1 MPYDDIVLEAE
12 DKMEKAVGVLAD
24 EFRGVRT
31 GRASAGLVDT
41 LKVEYYGAPTPLK
54 ALASITVPEPR
65 MIMVK
70 PFDPGAIEG
79 IVKAIQKS
87 EVGLTP
93 QSDGKIIRL
102 AVPPLSEE
110 RRRQMAKLVKELGE
124 KAKVAIRNIRREGNG
139 VADQEEDA
147 GKLSEDEAQ
156 RTRQEI
162 DRLTKEYE
170 AKAQDAVDKKTKDVM
185 EV

>member
-12 DKMEKAVGVLAD
+12 DKMEKAVGVLGD
-24 EFRGVRT
+24 ELRGVRT
-31 GRASAGLVDT
+31 GRASTALVDQ
-41 LKVEYYGAPTPLK
+41 LKVDAYGTTSPLK

-70 PFDPGAIEG
+70 PFDPSTIND
-79 IVKAIQKS
+79 IIKAIQKS

-110 RRRQMAKLVKELGE
+110 RRKQMSKLVKENGE
-124 KAKVAIRNIRREGNG
+124 KAKVSIRNVRREANG
-139 VADQEEDA
+139 TADSEEK
-147 GKLSEDEAQ
+147 GKTISEDEAK
-156 RTRQEI
+156 RTKDEI
-162 DRLTKEYE
+162 DRLTKDYE
-170 AKAQDAVDKKTKDVM
+170 TKVQDAVDKKTKEIM
-185 EV
+185 EI

>member
-12 DKMEKAVGVLAD
+12 DKMEKAVSALA
-24 EFRGVRT
+24 EELRGVRT
-31 GRASAGLVDT
+31 GRATPGLVDT
-41 LKVEYYGAPTPLK
+41 LKVDYYGEQTPLK

-65 MIMVK
+65 MILVK
-70 PFDPGAIEG
+70 PFDPGAIDG

-93 QSDGKIIRL
+93 QSDGKIVRH

-110 RRRQMAKLVKELGE
+110 RRKQMAKMVKEFGE
-124 KAKVAIRNIRREGNG
+124 KAKVAIRNIRREGNQTAEG
-139 VADQEEDA
+139 EEK
-147 GKLSEDEAQ
+147 GKTISEDEAK
-156 RTRQEI
+156 RTKTEM

-170 AKAQDAVDKKTKDVM
+170 GKAQEAVDRKTKEVM

>member
-12 DKMEKAVGVLAD
+12 DKMEKAISVLA
-24 EFRGVRT
+24 EELRGVRT
-31 GRASAGLVDT
+31 GRATPGLVDT
-41 LKVEYYGAPTPLK
+41 MKVEYYGELTPLK

-70 PFDPGAIEG
+70 PFDPGAIDG

-93 QSDGKIIRL
+93 QSDGKIVRL

-110 RRRQMAKLVKELGE
+110 RRKQMAKMVKEFGE
-124 KAKVAIRNIRREGNG
+124 KAKVSIRNIRREGNTA
-139 VADQEEDA
+139 ADSEEK
-147 GKLSEDEAQ
+147 GKTISEDEAK
-156 RTRQEI
+156 RTKDEI

-170 AKAQDAVDKKTKDVM
+170 AKTQESVDKKTKEVM

>member
-12 DKMEKAVGVLAD
+12 DKMEKSVAVLGD
-24 EFRGVRT
+24 ELRGVRT
-31 GRASAGLVDT
+31 GRASAGLVDQ
-41 LKVEYYGAPTPLK
+41 LKVEAYGAPTPLK

-65 MIMVK
+65 MIMLK
-70 PFDPGAIEG
+70 PFDPGTIDA

-87 EVGLTP
+87 ELGLTP

-102 AVPPLSEE
+102 AVPSLSEE
-110 RRRQMAKLVKELGE
+110 RRKQMSKMVKEFGE
-124 KAKVAIRNIRREGNG
+124 KAKVTIRAVRREGNQT
-139 VADQEEDA
+139 ADSEEK
-147 GKLSEDEAQ
+147 GKTISEDEAK
-156 RTRQEI
+156 RTKDEI

-170 AKAQDAVDKKTKDVM
+170 TKVQDAVDKKTKEVM

>member
-12 DKMEKAVGVLAD
+12 DKMEKAVAVLSD
-24 EFRGVRT
+24 ELRGVRT
-31 GRASAGLVDT
+31 GRASAGLVDGIR
-41 LKVEYYGAPTPLK
+41 VDYYGAPTPLK

-65 MIMVK
+65 MILVK
-70 PFDPGAIEG
+70 PFDPGSADG

-102 AVPPLSEE
+102 AVPALSEE
-110 RRRQMAKLVKELGE
+110 RRKQLSKVVKEFGE
-124 KAKVAIRNIRREGNG
+124 KAKVSIRNIRREAN
-139 VADQEEDA
+139 AQAAAEEGE
-147 GKLSEDEAQ
+147 GKLSEDDQ
-156 RTRQEI
+156 KRTQEEI
-162 DRLTKEYE
+162 DSLTKQYE
-170 AKAQDAVDKKTKDVM
+170 GKVQEHVDRKTKEVM